1 MFLTRKVGIE
11 MLGLEELSDLEDALS
26 DELDEHL
33 TEILVKLNPA
43 GQLNDFLALMGLQSL
58 LEKDSG

>member
-1 MFLTRKVGIE
+1 VGIE